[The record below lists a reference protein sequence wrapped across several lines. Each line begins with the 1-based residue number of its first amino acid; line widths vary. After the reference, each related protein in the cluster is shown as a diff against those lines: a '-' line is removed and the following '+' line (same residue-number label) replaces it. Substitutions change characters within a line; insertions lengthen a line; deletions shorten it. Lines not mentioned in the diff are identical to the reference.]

1 MGGGCTVGVCVS
13 MRGPTISVVV
23 PTYNRKGIVIEAPQ
37 SILVQKPANYEV
49 IVVDD
54 GSTDRTV
61 EYLRSL
67 HLPIY
72 IIQSNHRG
80 AAASINKGIKRA
92 SGQYIAFL
100 DSDDLWLQG
109 ILQAQLLYLTQH
121 PDIPLV
127 YTDQYIEVLGKRTH
141 RTRFQCVDL
150 SHEEKTKFRFPS
162 FVQFVP
168 IQISSVMVRRS
179 IFDATGY
186 FNERLAIHYDSE
198 LWNRICEKYPLG
210 YVARPLFIRRCER
223 DPQRLTNNNH
233 RELYCE
239 DGRKYIRMYEK
250 RRRNTCIEE
259 EKEAIRES
267 YRRIDNI
274 QTSSIPLHFHLREFQ

>member
-1 MGGGCTVGVCVS
+1 MKDPV
-13 MRGPTISVVV
+13 ISVVV
-23 PTYNRKGIVIEAPQ
+23 PTYNRREIVTEALQ

-54 GSTDRTV
+54 GSRDGTV
-61 EYLRSL
+61 TYLRSL
-67 HLPIY
+67 RLPIH
-72 IIQSNHRG
+72 IIQSKHKG

-92 SGQYIAFL
+92 RGQYIAFL

-109 ILQAQLLYLTQH
+109 ILQAQSLYLMQH
-121 PDIPLV
+121 PDISLV
-127 YTDQYIEVLGKRTH
+127 YTDQYIEVLGKRIH
-141 RTRFQCVDL
+141 NTRFQCVDL
-150 SHEEKTKFRFPS
+150 SHEEKTKFRFPA

-179 IFDATGY
+179 IFDVVGY
-186 FNERLAIHYDSE
+186 FDEGLAIHYDSE
-198 LWNRICEKYPLG
+198 LWNRICEKLSLG
-210 YVARPLFIRRCER
+210 YVARPLSIRRCER

-239 DGRKYIRMYEK
+239 DGLEYIRMYEK
-250 RRRNTCIEE
+250 RRRNTCTKE

-274 QTSSIPLHFHLREFQ
+274 RTSSIPLHFHLREFQ